1 MKKKVLSQ
9 INALAQSIIAS
20 ENEIDIAKTKNSLI
34 QLYEKLTVL
43 EFLNSSV
50 KTEFEKPER
59 PAIDSKTY
67 REENW
72 FNEPEPVPQPQH
84 EDALVEPLMDKIKDL
99 VSQMPNQNDPSG
111 SAVEDLLKE
120 ILPKKETFKND
131 LDEFAANYQENP
143 VFERKEEVIKEEKK
157 PTIVKEL
164 DFDFENKTEE
174 VSTKPKSINDKLNQ
188 GLNVGLNDRIAF
200 IKHLF
205 ENNTD
210 DYSRVLSQINSMTSY
225 QEAFTFVENNIKPD
239 YNNWQDKEEYAD
251 RFMTIIEKRFN

>member
-9 INALAQSIIAS
+9 INTLAKSIIAS
-20 ENEIDIAKTKNSLI
+20 ENEIDIVKTKNSLI

-72 FNEPEPVPQPQH
+72 FQDPEPVPQPQH
-84 EDALVEPLMDKIKDL
+84 EDALVEPLMNKIKNL
-99 VSQMPNQNDPSG
+99 VAQIPNNKDTNS
-111 SAVEDLLKE
+111 SSIEDLLNE

-131 LDEFAANYQENP
+131 LEEFASTYQENP
-143 VFERKEEVIKEEKK
+143 IFERKEEVKKEEQSMDN
-157 PTIVKEL
+157 VKEL
-164 DFDFENKTEE
+164 DFDFENKTEDAS
-174 VSTKPKSINDKLNQ
+174 VKPKSINDKLNQ

-205 ENNTD
+205 ENSTD

-225 QEAFTFVENNIKPD
+225 QEAVVFVEKNIKPD
-239 YNNWQDKEEYAD
+239 YNNWQDKEEYVD